1 MRREKIPRRMAGLI
15 ACGERKSRQ
24 SAAKVSQIQGIQHIC
39 SRPGLFWNGAGRP
52 VKPTGSHTVVP
63 PTSDWAKGKMA
74 EDTLTTSGIGRHG
87 ATRLPSVDVD
97 SFNIELKDDD
107 GFLGDR
113 ASKGAFRKILDTL
126 RKPLKKNGEDPLGSK
141 SAEAIGKSGLDEA
154 LVGDDIGAAALVHGA
169 IEEFA
174 QELAY
179 VTRRFLKTKGWADT
193 ERIVVGGGFRESRV
207 GELAIA
213 RTDIILKAED
223 FKVEMVPI
231 RFDPDDAGL
240 IGCLHLAPSW
250 IFEAHDSILAVD
262 IGGTNIR
269 CGVVETRWKK
279 APDLSKASVWK
290 SELWRHAD
298 DEPTR
303 EGTVKRLVKM
313 LKELIAA
320 ADTEGLK
327 LAPFIGIACPGVI
340 NEDGSIEKGA
350 QNLPGNWE
358 SSKFNLPTS
367 LVEAIPEIGDH
378 DTAVLMHNDGVAQG
392 LSEVPFMQ
400 DVERWGV
407 LTIGTGLGNARFT
420 NRRKDKGKSGND
432 DKDKDEKKDKKS
444 KD

>member
-1 MRREKIPRRMAGLI
+1 
-15 ACGERKSRQ
+15 
-24 SAAKVSQIQGIQHIC
+24 
-39 SRPGLFWNGAGRP
+39 
-52 VKPTGSHTVVP
+52 
-63 PTSDWAKGKMA
+63 MA
-74 EDTLTTSGIGRHG
+74 EEIVTTTGIARHG
-87 ATRLPSVDVD
+87 APRLPSVDVD

-113 ASKGAFRKILDTL
+113 ASKGAFRKMLDSL
-126 RKPLKKNGEDPLGSK
+126 RKPLKKNGDDPLGEK
-141 SAEAIGKSGLDEA
+141 SAEAIGKGALDEA

-179 VTRRFLKTKGWADT
+179 VTQRFLKTKAWADT

-213 RTDIILKAED
+213 RTDIILKAAD
-223 FKVEMVPI
+223 FKIDLVPI

-279 APDLSKASVWK
+279 APDLSKATVWK
-290 SELWRHAD
+290 SELWRHAN

-303 EGTVKRLVKM
+303 EGAVKRLVKM
-313 LKELIAA
+313 LKGLIEAA
-320 ADTEGLK
+320 EAEGMK

-358 SSKFNLPTS
+358 SSKFNLPAS
-367 LVEAIPEIGDH
+367 LVEAIPQIGDH

-392 LSEVPFMQ
+392 LSEAPFMQ

-420 NRRKDKGKSGND
+420 NRRKDR
-432 DKDKDEKKDKKS
+432 DKDKDDKKDKNEKKDKKS

>member
-1 MRREKIPRRMAGLI
+1 
-15 ACGERKSRQ
+15 
-24 SAAKVSQIQGIQHIC
+24 
-39 SRPGLFWNGAGRP
+39 
-52 VKPTGSHTVVP
+52 
-63 PTSDWAKGKMA
+63 MA
-74 EDTLTTSGIGRHG
+74 EDTIATTGIARHG

-97 SFNIELKDDD
+97 SFNIELKDDE

-113 ASKGAFRKILDTL
+113 ASKGAFRRILDGL
-126 RKPLKKNGEDPLGSK
+126 RELGDEGDDPLGDKDSH
-141 SAEAIGKSGLDEA
+141 AIGKTELDEA
-154 LVGDDIGAAALVHGA
+154 LVGDDIHAAALVHGA

-179 VTRRFLKTKGWADT
+179 VTRRFLKTKAWAGT
-193 ERIVVGGGFRESRV
+193 ERIVVGGGFRQSRV

-213 RTDIILKAED
+213 RTDVLLKAED
-223 FKVEMVPI
+223 FKVDLVPI
-231 RFDPDDAGL
+231 RFDPDEAGL
-240 IGCLHLAPSW
+240 VGCLHLAPSW

-279 APDLSKASVWK
+279 ARDLSKAGVFK

-303 EGTVKRLVKM
+303 EGAVKRLVKM
-313 LKELIAA
+313 LKGLIAQA
-320 ADTEGLK
+320 ETEGLK
-327 LAPFIGIACPGVI
+327 LAPFIGISCPGVI

-358 SSKFNLPTS
+358 SSKFNLPAS
-367 LVEAIPEIGDH
+367 LVEGIPEIGDH

-400 DVERWGV
+400 DVECWGV

-420 NRRKDKGKSGND
+420 NRAREKNGKKAKD
-432 DKDKDEKKDKKS
+432 DKKEKKGRD
-444 KD
+444 

>member
-1 MRREKIPRRMAGLI
+1 
-15 ACGERKSRQ
+15 
-24 SAAKVSQIQGIQHIC
+24 
-39 SRPGLFWNGAGRP
+39 
-52 VKPTGSHTVVP
+52 
-63 PTSDWAKGKMA
+63 MA
-74 EDTLTTSGIGRHG
+74 EDTLTTVGIGRHG
-87 ATRLPSVDVD
+87 AARLPSVDVD

-113 ASKGAFRKILDTL
+113 ASKGAFRKILDDL
-126 RKPLKKNGEDPLGSK
+126 RKPLKKNGDDPLGGK
-141 SAEAIGKSGLDEA
+141 SAEKITKSELDAA
-154 LVGDDIGAAALVHGA
+154 LMGEDVGAAALVHGA

-174 QELAY
+174 SELAY
-179 VTRRFLKTKGWADT
+179 VTSKFLKTKAWADT
-193 ERIVVGGGFRESRV
+193 ERIVVGGGFRQSRV

-213 RTDIILKAED
+213 RTDVLLKAEGFNVD
-223 FKVEMVPI
+223 LVPI
-231 RFDPDDAGL
+231 RFDPDEAGL

-269 CGVVETRWKK
+269 CGLVETRWKK
-279 APDLSKASVWK
+279 APDLSKASVWH

-303 EGTVKRLVKM
+303 EGAVKRLVKM
-313 LKELIAA
+313 LKGLIDEAEA
-320 ADTEGLK
+320 EGLK

-340 NEDGSIEKGA
+340 NEDGSIAKGA

-358 SSKFNLPTS
+358 SSKFNLPAS
-367 LVEAIPEIGDH
+367 LVESIPAIGDH

-400 DVERWGV
+400 DVDHWGV

-420 NRRKDKGKSGND
+420 NRHKDKE
-432 DKDKDEKKDKKS
+432 KDEKRDDDKKEKKS
-444 KD
+444 KE

>member
-1 MRREKIPRRMAGLI
+1 
-15 ACGERKSRQ
+15 
-24 SAAKVSQIQGIQHIC
+24 
-39 SRPGLFWNGAGRP
+39 
-52 VKPTGSHTVVP
+52 
-63 PTSDWAKGKMA
+63 MA

-107 GFLGDR
+107 GYLGDR
-113 ASKGAFRKILDTL
+113 ASKGAFRKILDAL
-126 RKPLKKNGEDPLGSK
+126 REPLKKNGDDPLGGK
-141 SAEAIGKSGLDEA
+141 SADSISKNTLDEA

-179 VTRRFLKTKGWADT
+179 VTQRFLKTKAWADT
-193 ERIVVGGGFRESRV
+193 ERIVVGGGFRQSRV
-207 GELAIA
+207 GELAIE
-213 RTDIILKAED
+213 RTDILLKAEGL
-223 FKVEMVPI
+223 KVDLVPI
-231 RFDPDDAGL
+231 RFHPDDAGL

-303 EGTVKRLVKM
+303 EGAVKRLVKM
-313 LKELIAA
+313 LKGLIDA
-320 ADTEGLK
+320 ADAEGLK

-358 SSKFNLPTS
+358 SSKFNLPAS
-367 LVEAIPEIGDH
+367 LVEAIPQIGDH

-420 NRRKDKGKSGND
+420 NRRKE
-432 DKDKDEKKDKKS
+432 KDEKKVKDKEKTGEDKKEKKK

>member
-1 MRREKIPRRMAGLI
+1 
-15 ACGERKSRQ
+15 
-24 SAAKVSQIQGIQHIC
+24 
-39 SRPGLFWNGAGRP
+39 
-52 VKPTGSHTVVP
+52 
-63 PTSDWAKGKMA
+63 MA
-74 EDTLTTSGIGRHG
+74 EDTLTTVGIGRHG
-87 ATRLPSVDVD
+87 AARLPSVDVD

-113 ASKGAFRKILDTL
+113 ASKGAFRKILDDL
-126 RKPLKKNGEDPLGSK
+126 RKPLKKNGDDPLGGK
-141 SAEAIGKSGLDEA
+141 SAEKITKSELDAA
-154 LVGDDIGAAALVHGA
+154 LMGEDVGAAALVHGA

-174 QELAY
+174 SELAY
-179 VTRRFLKTKGWADT
+179 VTSKFLKTKAWADT
-193 ERIVVGGGFRESRV
+193 ERIVVGGGFRQSRV

-213 RTDIILKAED
+213 RTDVLLKAEGFNVD
-223 FKVEMVPI
+223 LVPI
-231 RFDPDDAGL
+231 RFDPDEAGL

-269 CGVVETRWKK
+269 CGLVETRWKK
-279 APDLSKASVWK
+279 APDLSKASVWH

-303 EGTVKRLVKM
+303 EGAVKRLVKM
-313 LKELIAA
+313 LKGLINEAEA
-320 ADTEGLK
+320 EGLK

-340 NEDGSIEKGA
+340 NEDGSIAKGA

-358 SSKFNLPTS
+358 SSKFNLPAS
-367 LVEAIPEIGDH
+367 LVESIPAIGDH

-400 DVERWGV
+400 DVDHWGV

-420 NRRKDKGKSGND
+420 NRHKDKE
-432 DKDKDEKKDKKS
+432 KDEKRDDDKKEKKS
-444 KD
+444 KE

>member
-1 MRREKIPRRMAGLI
+1 MADDI
-15 ACGERKSRQ
+15 ATTT
-24 SAAKVSQIQGIQHIC
+24 GI
-39 SRPGLFWNGAGRP
+39 A
-52 VKPTGSHTVVP
+52 
-63 PTSDWAKGKMA
+63 
-74 EDTLTTSGIGRHG
+74 RHG
-87 ATRLPSVDVD
+87 ASRLPSVDVD
-97 SFNIELKDDD
+97 SFNIELKDDN

-113 ASKGAFRKILDTL
+113 ASKGAFRKMLDSL
-126 RKPLKKNGEDPLGSK
+126 RKPLKGNGDDPLGKKDTADLAK
-141 SAEAIGKSGLDEA
+141 SELDAA
-154 LVGDDIGAAALVHGA
+154 LVGDDIHASALVHGA

-179 VTRRFLKTKGWADT
+179 VTGRFLKTKAWADT
-193 ERIVVGGGFRESRV
+193 ERIVVGGGFRQSRV

-223 FKVEMVPI
+223 FKVDLVPI
-231 RFDPDDAGL
+231 RHHSDEAGL

-250 IFEAHDSILAVD
+250 IFEAHDSILTVD

-303 EGTVKRLVKM
+303 EGAVKRLVKM
-313 LKELIAA
+313 LKGLIAGA
-320 ADTEGLK
+320 EAEGLK

-358 SSKFNLPTS
+358 SSKFNLPAS
-367 LVEAIPEIGDH
+367 LVEGIPRIGDH
-378 DTAVLMHNDGVAQG
+378 DTAVFMHNDGVAQG

-400 DVERWGV
+400 DVDCWGV

-420 NRRKDKGKSGND
+420 NRGKDKNGK
-432 DKDKDEKKDKKS
+432 KEKKSND
-444 KD
+444 